1 MKNLRSFLLS
11 LSVFLSVTASAQ
23 QSLWPKAA
31 PEAKPFSR
39 WWWLGSAVDEKNL
52 DYLLDEYAKAGLGGL
67 EITPIYGVQ
76 GNDAN
81 DIPFL
86 SPKWMQMLNF
96 LNNKGDKV
104 GLKIDM
110 NTGTGWPFGGPTVS
124 IEDAASKADFDKD
137 GKLIV
142 GKTKQKVKRAAPGGE
157 GYVLDHF
164 NKQAVER
171 YLDRF
176 TQAFAS
182 SGARYPHNFFNDSY
196 EVYQASWT
204 PSLFDE
210 FKKRRGYDLSK
221 HNDLLRKVFDS
232 KSDAAKALAIDEN
245 SDESRRIISDYRQ
258 TLGELLLENFTTT
271 WTSWAHDHGTV
282 TRNQAHGSPGNLI
295 DIYAAVDI
303 PECEGF
309 GLSQFGIKN
318 LRQDSLVRK
327 NYSDLSMLKYASS
340 AAHISGKNLTSS
352 ESFTWLT
359 EHFRTSL
366 SQCKPEI
373 DLFMTAGINHMYFHG
388 TCYSPKD
395 DPWPGWKF
403 YASVDMSPTNSIWRD
418 TPEMCKY
425 ITRCQSFMQMGQPDN
440 DFLVYV
446 PIYDMWQENGGGLLM
461 FDIHKMDKLAPKF
474 IASINSIVK
483 QGYDCDYISDNF
495 IRSLT
500 FQNGM
505 LRTEGGTEYKG
516 LVVPGAKLMPHDV
529 LAKLLDLAK
538 QGATIVFLDQF
549 PQDVPG
555 YGDLKARRKAFK
567 KIAKQ
572 LPKHCASE
580 LSALNAVPEEMK
592 TVYGLSAIRRKND
605 TGYHYFISSLQDK
618 GVSEWLSLGVDA
630 EEVAWFN
637 PMNGDVKKAMTR
649 KQDGKTQVYI
659 HLASGESCILQTYNN
674 ASAAPQNLPADK
686 LLKPTGKKII
696 LDKDWALSF
705 PSLNKDTLIN
715 RPCSW
720 TELGDAQ
727 LDSLAGSGIYTVNI
741 DIEPEM
747 LKSAGTTV
755 PEASASGASA
765 PRFILNLGDV
775 RESARVTINGKN
787 VGTLWAVPFEID
799 ITDFIKSGCNT
810 LEVEVTNLPA
820 NRIAALDRK
829 NIPWRKYKE
838 INLVDLNYKK
848 TGYAH
853 WQLMESGL
861 NSVPCIEILQ

>member
-1 MKNLRSFLLS
+1 MKTLNTLLLS
-11 LSVFLSVTASAQ
+11 LFLSTTAFAQ

-52 DYLLDEYAKAGLGGL
+52 DILLDEYAKAGLGGL

-76 GNDAN
+76 NNDAN
-81 DIPFL
+81 DIQFL
-86 SPKWMQMLNF
+86 SARWMQILKF

-110 NTGTGWPFGGPTVS
+110 NTGTGWPFGGPLVS
-124 IEDAASKADFDKD
+124 VEDAACKADFDKD

-157 GYVLDHF
+157 GFVIDHF
-164 NKQAVER
+164 SKPAVEH

-176 TQAFAS
+176 TKAFAE

-196 EVYQASWT
+196 EVYGASWT
-204 PSLFDE
+204 PTLFDE
-210 FKKRRGYDLSK
+210 FKKRRGYDLAK
-221 HNDLLRKVFDS
+221 YNDLLRKVFDS
-232 KSDAAKALAIDEN
+232 KSEAAKALTVDEN
-245 SDESRRIISDYRQ
+245 SDQSRRIISDYRQ
-258 TLGELLLENFTTT
+258 TLGELLLENFTKT
-271 WTSWAHDHGTV
+271 WTSWAHEHGTV

-388 TCYSPKD
+388 TCYSPVD

-403 YASVDMSPTNSIWRD
+403 YASVDMSPTNSIWKD
-418 TPEMCKY
+418 APEMFQY

-461 FDIHKMDKLAPKF
+461 FDIHKMDRLAPKF

-505 LRTEGGTEYKG
+505 LRTEGGAEYKG

-529 LAKLLDLAK
+529 LAKLLSLAK

-549 PQDVPG
+549 PDDVPG
-555 YGDLKARRKAFK
+555 YGDLKARRKAFR

-572 LPKHCASE
+572 LPKYCASSLIA
-580 LSALNAVPEEMK
+580 LSAVPEEMK
-592 TVYGLSAIRRKND
+592 TKYGLSAIRRKND

-618 GVSEWLSLGVDA
+618 DVSSWMSLGVDA
-630 EEVAWFN
+630 EEVVWFN
-637 PMNGDVKKAMTR
+637 PMNGEVKKAMTR

-674 ASAAPQNLPADK
+674 ASAAPQNLKDDK
-686 LLKPTGKKII
+686 LFQPTGKKIV
-696 LDKDWALSF
+696 LDKDWTLSF
-705 PSLNKDTLIN
+705 PTLKKDTLIN

-720 TELGDAQ
+720 TKLGDAE

-741 DIEPEM
+741 DIEPEIIQSSNHLI
-747 LKSAGTTV
+747 LK
-755 PEASASGASA
+755 
-765 PRFILNLGDV
+765 LGDV
-775 RESARVTINGKN
+775 RESARVTVNGKH

-799 ITDFIKSGCNT
+799 VTDYVKSGCNT

-829 NIPWRKYKE
+829 GIPWRKYKE
-838 INLVDLNYKK
+838 INLVDLDYKK
-848 TGYAH
+848 TGYGH

-861 NSVPCIEILQ
+861 NSVPFIEICK